1 MSDKPGPV
9 RNLSLKS
16 VTSNTVTLKW
26 EEPEKDGGSD
36 ITGYV
41 VERKEAQRK
50 MWQSVTTTENL
61 EFEVTGLFEG
71 NQYHFRVAA
80 ENSIGVGDYTE
91 LQQTVQPKCQ
101 FSKQIYT

>member
-1 MSDKPGPV
+1 
-9 RNLSLKS
+9 
-16 VTSNTVTLKW
+16 
-26 EEPEKDGGSD
+26 
-36 ITGYV
+36 
-41 VERKEAQRK
+41 

-101 FSKQIYT
+101 FSKKIRTHSFILV